1 MKKQII
7 TIVFGVA
14 FSISGY
20 SQNDT
25 IFFSKEDFNA
35 QIEQIKLEIN
45 DNTSKKYDA
54 INSKTNSVRTVL
66 LDSLEKQNLRIQQ
79 LEALLEVNKQEV
91 SNNKSELNSTKE
103 NLNSVKTN
111 AETKIST
118 LDESLNSKTLI
129 SYLLIVL
136 SAALAV
142 ILFFFLRRR
151 ITSDNTKLDNQIS
164 STRSALQEEHMKLD
178 QKLIEMYESQL
189 QIQKEERKIAPV
201 KEEEVD
207 HTLATKVA
215 DEIVRMQKNISNMPD
230 DTKGL
235 KQLSKALQRI
245 QDTFKINGYEMIE
258 MLGKPYNEGIKAAA
272 TLVPDENL
280 EQGQQIITRIIKP
293 QVNFK
298 GEMIQSAQIEV
309 SVGE

>member
-1 MKKQII
+1 MKKHII
-7 TIVFGVA
+7 TIVLGVA
-14 FSISGY
+14 FGLSGY

-35 QIEQIKLEIN
+35 QIQQIKQEIN
-45 DNTSKKYDA
+45 DNASKKYDA

-66 LDSLEKQNLRIQQ
+66 LDSLEKQSLRIQQ
-79 LEALLEVNKQEV
+79 LETLLEVNKQEV

-103 NLNSVKTN
+103 NLNSVKTD

-129 SYLLIVL
+129 SYLLIIL
-136 SAALAV
+136 SAALAI

-151 ITSDNTKLDNQIS
+151 MTSDNTKLDNQIS
-164 STRSALQEEHMKLD
+164 STRSALQDEHMKLD

-189 QIQKEERKIAPV
+189 QVQKEERKTTPA

-235 KQLSKALQRI
+235 KQLTKALQRI
-245 QDTFKINGYEMIE
+245 QDTFKVNGYEMLE
-258 MLGKPYNEGIKAAA
+258 MLGKPYNDGMNMVANFI
-272 TLVPDENL
+272 PDESL
-280 EQGQQIITRIIKP
+280 EPGQQIITRIIKP
-293 QVNFK
+293 QVNFN
-298 GEMIQSAQIEV
+298 GVMIQSAQVEV
-309 SVGE
+309 SISE